1 MRDSRLLAFAVAAAC
16 VTGACAARRPVSP
29 ATAAPAL
36 AAAPATASPPI
47 VQPGAPGQSSRVIS
61 AGEATSLPSVLHTAA
76 DARFMQNMIAHHSQA
91 IEMTALRAE
100 RSTSEDLRLMALRI
114 ELSQAD
120 EIAMMRGWLTSRG
133 EAVPDEHAHHAGH
146 TTLMPG
152 MLTPE
157 EMATLGRAR
166 GPEFDRLF
174 LELMIKHHEGAL
186 IMVDELFATAGA
198 GQESD
203 VFAFAS
209 DVVDD
214 QRIEIQRMAAML
226 KELQK

>member
-1 MRDSRLLAFAVAAAC
+1 MLDHPPMRAPARILFAVTLAVPAS
-16 VTGACAARRPVSP
+16 ACA
-29 ATAAPAL
+29 TAGSST
-36 AAAPATASPPI
+36 AAAPVQPAPI
-47 VQPGAPGQSSRVIS
+47 IQPGAPGQPSRVID
-61 AGEATSLPSVLHTAA
+61 AGQATSLPRVLHTAA
-76 DARFMQNMIAHHSQA
+76 DTAFMQGMIAHHSQA

-100 RSTSEDLRLMALRI
+100 RSTSDDLRLMALRI

-120 EIAMMRGWLTSRG
+120 EIAMMRGWLKARG
-133 EAVPDEHAHHAGH
+133 EPLPDEHAQHLGH
-146 TTLMPG
+146 GTLMPG

-157 EMATLGRAR
+157 EMATLARAR
-166 GPEFDRLF
+166 GAEFDRLF

-186 IMVDELFATAGA
+186 VMVDGLFATAGA